1 MSNYGLI
8 ITASNMITDSMSDDR
23 KQELANEHKRRDK
36 QAKNIYGMFERN
48 CINASVMKELTR
60 KELEEAVET
69 IKSHTTENNI
79 SYFYFN
85 CHGGENGLSII
96 MGDLN
101 PNNTVNLPF
110 SDLRAI
116 LDNIPG
122 KKVVMIEAC
131 HSGAS
136 ISDSVNKEELNKKLR
151 DTRNNVLSAFKAKRT
166 NIKGIS
172 LRSGELRSDDYY
184 VITSCHPKEYSFG
197 SVFSEQWCKA
207 SGWDCANSKAV
218 ARVDNKS
225 YISLKDICD
234 YTAKQHLYYDNPF
247 THEHFESDQDD
258 MCYPENSDFRVFG
271 DTALNANSEIDM
283 VEAASSKT
291 TYHLKFKCNH
301 VKGNSEYA
309 NYQVKL
315 HGISRATSF
324 IPINTTYSELCE
336 GVVRDLTVENIG
348 IPKKLTFRGDI
359 YERNPK
365 ISFKTIMVKRG
376 RIIYRG
382 NLIVDKSNKNIRKN
396 NNQITIELK
405 PVISASN
412 AVVGLKK

>member
-136 ISDSVNKEELNKKLR
+136 ISDSVNFCK
-151 DTRNNVLSAFKAKRT
+151 
-166 NIKGIS
+166 
-172 LRSGELRSDDYY
+172 
-184 VITSCHPKEYSFG
+184 
-197 SVFSEQWCKA
+197 FS
-207 SGWDCANSKAV
+207 
-218 ARVDNKS
+218 
-225 YISLKDICD
+225 
-234 YTAKQHLYYDNPF
+234 
-247 THEHFESDQDD
+247 
-258 MCYPENSDFRVFG
+258 
-271 DTALNANSEIDM
+271 
-283 VEAASSKT
+283 
-291 TYHLKFKCNH
+291 
-301 VKGNSEYA
+301 
-309 NYQVKL
+309 
-315 HGISRATSF
+315 
-324 IPINTTYSELCE
+324 
-336 GVVRDLTVENIG
+336 
-348 IPKKLTFRGDI
+348 
-359 YERNPK
+359 
-365 ISFKTIMVKRG
+365 
-376 RIIYRG
+376 
-382 NLIVDKSNKNIRKN
+382 NLILSFFFLPFLNLLLFNV
-396 NNQITIELK
+396 
-405 PVISASN
+405 
-412 AVVGLKK
+412 